1 VECLILAAVP
11 AKLFGFS
18 ILRLGVG
25 LFEWMRMAKTA
36 DEKRIESLRVE
47 IARFDELYYRE
58 AQPEVSDSEYDEL
71 KRELEGLEKQ
81 YPELSSADSPTNTVG
96 DDTRDGFES
105 YQHRLPMKSLD
116 NTYSKDEFF
125 AFVERVEKGLELEGI
140 AFVVEPKIDGVAV
153 SVTYEDGKLVRAVTR
168 GNGTEGD
175 DITANVLF
183 IEELPRELKGKN
195 LPETIEIRGEI
206 YMRNDEFD
214 RINAERNAAGLE
226 EFANPRNLAAGT
238 VKMLDRD
245 EVAKRSLNVILYGLG
260 FCEPQIVAAQSEF
273 HARLAEWG
281 FPVGERFWKI
291 SGADEA
297 WAGIEE
303 LDSIREALPYPT
315 DGAVIKTDS
324 LEHQDLLGAT
334 SKAPRWAIA
343 FKFAAEQSETILED
357 ITIQV
362 GRTGVLT
369 PVAELKP
376 TKLAGTTVSRA
387 TLHNQEE
394 MERKDVRVGDS
405 VIVEKAGEII
415 PAVVRVLIEKRPEN
429 SLPFVFPSA
438 CPSCE
443 APTQKL
449 EGEVALRC
457 VNPECPAQVRGR
469 LEHFASRQ
477 CMDIEGLGE
486 AVVDQLV
493 ERSLVSTL
501 SDVYRLTFEQLL
513 ELEKFAEKSARNLV
527 DAIDRS
533 KRVDL
538 WRLLHGLGIPQV
550 GVSAAKDLAKAFG
563 GMAELRSADLE
574 RLIEID
580 GIGEKTAQGIVTF
593 FENPQN
599 ASNLDE
605 LYGLGMDPVAPEVPS
620 GAEAIFDGM
629 TFVITGTLPTMKR
642 DEAKTL
648 IESKG
653 GKVAGS
659 VSKKTTYLLAGESAG
674 SKLTKAEKLGVEVL
688 SEADL
693 LERIDE

>member
-1 VECLILAAVP
+1 
-11 AKLFGFS
+11 
-18 ILRLGVG
+18 
-25 LFEWMRMAKTA
+25 MAKTA

-47 IARFDELYYRE
+47 IARFDEHYYRE

-527 DAIDRS
+527 DAIDWS

-593 FENPQN
+593 FENPKN

-688 SEADL
+688 SEGDL

>member
-1 VECLILAAVP
+1 
-11 AKLFGFS
+11 
-18 ILRLGVG
+18 
-25 LFEWMRMAKTA
+25 MAKTS
-36 DEKRIESLRVE
+36 EENRIESLRGE
-47 IARFDELYYRE
+47 LARHDELYYRQ
-58 AQPEVSDSEYDEL
+58 AQPEVSDSEYDAL
-71 KRELEGLEKQ
+71 KRELEDLEKQ
-81 YPELSSADSPTNTVG
+81 HPELFSMDSPTNRVG
-96 DDTRDGFES
+96 DDLRDGFES
-105 YQHRLPMKSLD
+105 YQHRQPMKSLD

-125 AFVERVEKGLELEGI
+125 AFVERVEKGLELEEI

-153 SVTYEDGKLVRAVTR
+153 SLTYENGKLIRAVTR

-175 DITANVLF
+175 DITANVLS
-183 IEELPRELKGKN
+183 IKELPRVLKGAD
-195 LPETIEIRGEI
+195 LPATIEIRGEI

-238 VKMLDRD
+238 VKMLDRE
-245 EVAKRSLNVILYGLG
+245 EVAKRRLNVILYGLG
-260 FCEPQIVAAQSEF
+260 FCEPQIVDAQSEF
-273 HARLAEWG
+273 HAKIAEWV

-297 WAGIEE
+297 WASIEE

-315 DGAVIKTDS
+315 DGAVIKVDS
-324 LEHQDLLGAT
+324 LEQQDLLGAT

-343 FKFAAEQSETILED
+343 FKFAAEQSETTLEN

-394 MERKDVRVGDS
+394 MERKDVRIGDS

-415 PAVVRVLIEKRPEN
+415 PAVVRGLVEKRPNN
-429 SLPFVFPSA
+429 SIPFVFPA
-438 CPSCE
+438 ECPACE

-449 EGEVALRC
+449 ECEVALRC
-457 VNPECPAQVRGR
+457 VNTECPAQVRGR

-477 CMDIEGLGE
+477 CMDIDGLGE

-513 ELEKFAEKSARNLV
+513 ELEKFAEKSARNLI
-527 DAIDRS
+527 DAINRS
-533 KRVDL
+533 KRADL

-550 GVSAAKDLAKAFG
+550 GASAAKDLAKAFG
-563 GMAELRSADLE
+563 GLAELQNADLE
-574 RLIEID
+574 GLIEID
-580 GIGEKTAQGIVTF
+580 GIGEKTAQGIVTY
-593 FENPQN
+593 FENPKN
-599 ASNLDE
+599 AANLE
-605 LYGLGMDPVAPEVPS
+605 MLYELGMDPVTPEVPS

-642 DEAKTL
+642 DEAKAL

-659 VSKKTTYLLAGESAG
+659 VSKKTTYLLAGEAAG
-674 SKLTKAEKLGVEVL
+674 SKLTKAEKHGVEVL
-688 SEADL
+688 SEASL
-693 LERIDE
+693 LERIGK

>member
-1 VECLILAAVP
+1 
-11 AKLFGFS
+11 
-18 ILRLGVG
+18 
-25 LFEWMRMAKTA
+25 MAKTA

-47 IARFDELYYRE
+47 IARFDEHYYRE

-674 SKLTKAEKLGVEVL
+674 SKITKAEKLGVEVL

>member
-1 VECLILAAVP
+1 
-11 AKLFGFS
+11 
-18 ILRLGVG
+18 
-25 LFEWMRMAKTA
+25 MAKTA

>member
-1 VECLILAAVP
+1 M
-11 AKLFGFS
+11 GFP
-18 ILRLGVG
+18 ILRLGLG
-25 LFEWMRMAKTA
+25 LFEWVRMAKTA
-36 DEKRIESLRVE
+36 DEKRIESLRAE
-47 IARFDELYYRE
+47 IARSDELYYRE
-58 AQPEVSDSEYDEL
+58 TQPEISDSEYDAL

-81 YPELSSADSPTNTVG
+81 YPELSSADSPTNRVG

-153 SVTYEDGKLVRAVTR
+153 SVTYEKGKLVRAVTR

-183 IEELPRELKGKN
+183 IEELPRELKGEN

-238 VKMLDRD
+238 VKMLDRG
-245 EVAKRSLNVILYGLG
+245 EVAKRRLNVIFYGLG
-260 FCEPQIVAAQSEF
+260 FCVPQVVAAQSKF

-429 SLPFVFPSA
+429 SVPFVFPSA

-513 ELEKFAEKSARNLV
+513 ELEKFAEKSARNLI

-533 KRVDL
+533 KRSDL

-550 GVSAAKDLAKAFG
+550 GASGAKDLAKAFG
-563 GMAELRSADLE
+563 GLEDLRSADLE

-580 GIGEKTAQGIVTF
+580 GIGEKTAQGIVVF
-593 FENPQN
+593 FENPKN
-599 ASNLDE
+599 ANNLDK
-605 LYGLGMDPVAPEVPS
+605 LYELGMDPVAPEVPS

-642 DEAKTL
+642 DEAKAL

-653 GKVAGS
+653 GKVSGN
-659 VSKKTTYLLAGESAG
+659 VSKKTTYLLAGEAAG
-674 SKLTKAEKLGVEVL
+674 SKLTKAEKLGVEVF

-693 LERIDE
+693 LERTGK

>member
-1 VECLILAAVP
+1 
-11 AKLFGFS
+11 
-18 ILRLGVG
+18 
-25 LFEWMRMAKTA
+25 MAKTA

-58 AQPEVSDSEYDEL
+58 AQPEVSYSEYDEL
-71 KRELEGLEKQ
+71 KSELEGLEKQ

-486 AVVDQLV
+486 AVVNQLV

-527 DAIDRS
+527 DAIDWS

-593 FENPQN
+593 FENPKN

-688 SEADL
+688 SEGDL

>member
-1 VECLILAAVP
+1 
-11 AKLFGFS
+11 
-18 ILRLGVG
+18 
-25 LFEWMRMAKTA
+25 MAKTA

-47 IARFDELYYRE
+47 IARFDEHYYRE

-486 AVVDQLV
+486 AVVNQLV

-674 SKLTKAEKLGVEVL
+674 SKITKAEKLGVEVL

>member
-1 VECLILAAVP
+1 
-11 AKLFGFS
+11 
-18 ILRLGVG
+18 
-25 LFEWMRMAKTA
+25 MAKTA

-71 KRELEGLEKQ
+71 KSELEGLEKQ

-168 GNGTEGD
+168 GNGPEGD
-175 DITANVLF
+175 DITATVLF

-593 FENPQN
+593 FENPKN

-688 SEADL
+688 SEGDL

>member
-1 VECLILAAVP
+1 
-11 AKLFGFS
+11 
-18 ILRLGVG
+18 
-25 LFEWMRMAKTA
+25 MAKTA

-47 IARFDELYYRE
+47 IARFDEHYYRE

-226 EFANPRNLAAGT
+226 EFANPRNLVAGT

-674 SKLTKAEKLGVEVL
+674 SKITKAEKLGVEVL

>member
-1 VECLILAAVP
+1 
-11 AKLFGFS
+11 
-18 ILRLGVG
+18 
-25 LFEWMRMAKTA
+25 MAKTA

-71 KRELEGLEKQ
+71 KSELEGLEKQ

-486 AVVDQLV
+486 AVVNQLV

-527 DAIDRS
+527 DAIDWS

-593 FENPQN
+593 FENPKN

-688 SEADL
+688 SEGDL

>member
-1 VECLILAAVP
+1 
-11 AKLFGFS
+11 
-18 ILRLGVG
+18 
-25 LFEWMRMAKTA
+25 MAKTA

-71 KRELEGLEKQ
+71 KSELEGLEKQ

-226 EFANPRNLAAGT
+226 EFANPRNLVAGT

>member
-1 VECLILAAVP
+1 
-11 AKLFGFS
+11 
-18 ILRLGVG
+18 
-25 LFEWMRMAKTA
+25 MAKTA

-47 IARFDELYYRE
+47 IARFDEHYYRE

-226 EFANPRNLAAGT
+226 EFANPRNLVAGT

-343 FKFAAEQSETILED
+343 FKFAAEQSETILGHYD
-357 ITIQV
+357 PSRPNGCPDA
-362 GRTGVLT
+362 GR
-369 PVAELKP
+369 
-376 TKLAGTTVSRA
+376 
-387 TLHNQEE
+387 
-394 MERKDVRVGDS
+394 
-405 VIVEKAGEII
+405 
-415 PAVVRVLIEKRPEN
+415 
-429 SLPFVFPSA
+429 
-438 CPSCE
+438 
-443 APTQKL
+443 
-449 EGEVALRC
+449 
-457 VNPECPAQVRGR
+457 
-469 LEHFASRQ
+469 
-477 CMDIEGLGE
+477 
-486 AVVDQLV
+486 
-493 ERSLVSTL
+493 
-501 SDVYRLTFEQLL
+501 
-513 ELEKFAEKSARNLV
+513 
-527 DAIDRS
+527 
-533 KRVDL
+533 
-538 WRLLHGLGIPQV
+538 
-550 GVSAAKDLAKAFG
+550 
-563 GMAELRSADLE
+563 
-574 RLIEID
+574 
-580 GIGEKTAQGIVTF
+580 
-593 FENPQN
+593 
-599 ASNLDE
+599 
-605 LYGLGMDPVAPEVPS
+605 
-620 GAEAIFDGM
+620 
-629 TFVITGTLPTMKR
+629 
-642 DEAKTL
+642 
-648 IESKG
+648 
-653 GKVAGS
+653 
-659 VSKKTTYLLAGESAG
+659 
-674 SKLTKAEKLGVEVL
+674 
-688 SEADL
+688 
-693 LERIDE
+693 